1 MNLLFNSDIG
11 NLHLKIN
18 EGRRTRVSFVVFVV
32 WGALIVD
39 GWVVVTWSRK
49 TCIEIAEIASFV
61 FLVLFQDERRS
72 VSPRFHLFFRDVD

>member
-1 MNLLFNSDIG
+1 MNLLFNSDIV

-18 EGRRTRVSFVVFVV
+18 GVRRTRVSFVVCVV

-61 FLVLFQDERRS
+61 FLVLFHDQRRR
-72 VSPRFHLFFRDVD
+72 VSPRFQLFFGDVN